1 MERGGKLRAPGWFFS
16 LRFRLIL
23 AFTLALALALA
34 GVGLFV
40 GFAAEQE
47 TNRFQRRSQ
56 EFRADRVHRL
66 IARHYREHRDWA
78 GLQPW
83 LEQAANLY
91 GRRLVVT
98 DRSGRII
105 VDSHDKLAPEGAA
118 ADKKRPWAA
127 LEKTEVFGRSRP
139 IVVDDHQVGVLA
151 LAPDNAAATEGEGNG
166 TGGIFPAAFLP
177 AGPAGPPPNREP
189 AAARLAAEVQ
199 RSLWWTGLAA
209 AAAGILLVSLMSR
222 RILSPVQR
230 LTAAARRLGQ
240 GDLSQRVPAA
250 GPRELQDLSR
260 TFNTMA
266 ENLQAAEQQRRS
278 LVADVAHELRTPLSN
293 LQGYLEA
300 VQDGL
305 LEADQT
311 TISALR
317 QQTAHLIA
325 LVEDLRLLAQA
336 EAGVLQLHRT
346 PTALGE
352 LLRAAVDDFRPRAEG
367 KDLRL
372 TLEVDPDTPLLW
384 LDQTR
389 IRQIVGNLLENALLH
404 TPEGGGIAV
413 TAGPAGD
420 GGIAVSVQ
428 DSGPGIP
435 AAALPYIFDR
445 FYRVDPSRARASGG
459 VGLGLTIARQLARA
473 HGGDLQGESPA
484 GAGTVFTL
492 TLPAT
497 APPPAPEPSETAG

>member
-1 MERGGKLRAPGWFFS
+1 MERGGKVRAPGWFFS

-105 VDSHDKLAPEGAA
+105 VDSHDKLALEGAA
-118 ADKKRPWAA
+118 AAKKRHWEA
-127 LEKTEVFGRSRP
+127 LEKAEFFGRSRP

-151 LAPDNAAATEGEGNG
+151 LAPDNAAAADGDGNG
-166 TGGIFPAAFLP
+166 TGGIFPSAFLP

-222 RILSPVQR
+222 RILAPVQR
-230 LTAAARRLGQ
+230 LNAAARRLGQ

-346 PTALGE
+346 PAVMAE
-352 LLRAAVDDFRPRAEG
+352 LLRVAVDDFRPRAEG

-372 TLEVDPDTPLLW
+372 TMEVAADTPQLW

-404 TPEGGGIAV
+404 TPAGGGVAV
-413 TAGPAGD
+413 TAGPAAD
-420 GGIAVSVQ
+420 GGIVVSVR

-435 AAALPYIFDR
+435 AAALPHIFDR

-473 HGGDLQGESPA
+473 HGGDLIAESPA

-492 TLPAT
+492 TLPAIE
-497 APPPAPEPSETAG
+497 PPPDPEQSESAG

>member
-1 MERGGKLRAPGWFFS
+1 MERGGKVRAPGWFFS

-105 VDSHDKLAPEGAA
+105 VDSHDKLALEGAA
-118 ADKKRPWAA
+118 AAKKSPWETR
-127 LEKTEVFGRSRP
+127 EKAEFFGRSRP

-151 LAPDNAAATEGEGNG
+151 LAPDNAAAAEGEGA
-166 TGGIFPAAFLP
+166 GGIFPAAFLP

-230 LTAAARRLGQ
+230 LNAAARRLGQ

-336 EAGVLQLHRT
+336 EAGVLQLHRA
-346 PTALGE
+346 PTDMAE

-372 TLEVDPDTPLLW
+372 TLEVEPDTPLLW

-413 TAGPAGD
+413 TAGPAED
-420 GGIAVSVQ
+420 GGVVVAVR

-473 HGGDLQGESPA
+473 HGGDLRVESPA
-484 GAGTVFTL
+484 DGGTVFTL
-492 TLPAT
+492 TLPAIE
-497 APPPAPEPSETAG
+497 PPPDPEPSESAG

>member
-1 MERGGKLRAPGWFFS
+1 MARGGKLRAPGWFFS

-105 VDSHDKLAPEGAA
+105 VDSHDKFALEGAA
-118 ADKKRPWAA
+118 AAKKRPWAA
-127 LEKTEVFGRSRP
+127 LEKAEVFGRSRP

-151 LAPDNAAATEGEGNG
+151 LAPDNAAAADGEGG
-166 TGGIFPAAFLP
+166 GGIFPAAFRP
-177 AGPAGPPPNREP
+177 GNPAGPPPNQEP

-222 RILSPVQR
+222 RILAPVQR
-230 LTAAARRLGQ
+230 LNAAARRLGQ

-336 EAGVLQLHRT
+336 EAGVLQLHRA
-346 PTALGE
+346 PTAMAE
-352 LLRAAVDDFRPRAEG
+352 LLGAAVDDFRPRAEG
-367 KDLRL
+367 KELRL
-372 TLEVDPDTPLLW
+372 TLEVEPDTPLLW

-404 TPEGGGIAV
+404 TPAGGGIAV
-413 TAGPAGD
+413 TAGPAED
-420 GGIAVSVQ
+420 GGIAVSVR

-473 HGGDLQGESPA
+473 HGGDLRVESPA
-484 GAGTVFTL
+484 GAGAVFTL
-492 TLPAT
+492 TLPAVT
-497 APPPAPEPSETAG
+497 PPPDPEPSEMAG

>member
-1 MERGGKLRAPGWFFS
+1 MERGGKLRAPSWFFS

-105 VDSHDKLAPEGAA
+105 VDSHDKFALEGASA
-118 ADKKRPWAA
+118 AKKRHWEAR
-127 LEKTEVFGRSRP
+127 EKAEFFGRSRP

-151 LAPDNAAATEGEGNG
+151 LAPDNAAATEGEGA
-166 TGGIFPAAFLP
+166 GGIFPAAFLP

-222 RILSPVQR
+222 RILAPVQR
-230 LTAAARRLGQ
+230 LNAAARRLGQ

-305 LEADQT
+305 LAADST

-346 PTALGE
+346 PTAIEE
-352 LLRAAVDDFRPRAEG
+352 LLGAAVDDFRPRAEG

-372 TLEVDPDTPLLW
+372 TLEVAPDTPLLW

-404 TPEGGGIAV
+404 TPQGGGIGV
-413 TAGPAGD
+413 TAGPAED
-420 GGIAVSVQ
+420 GGIAVSVR

-435 AAALPYIFDR
+435 AADLPYIFDR

-484 GAGTVFTL
+484 GAGTIFTL
-492 TLPAT
+492 TLPAIE
-497 APPPAPEPSETAG
+497 PPDPEQSESAG

>member
-66 IARHYREHRDWA
+66 IARHYREHQDWA

-105 VDSHDKLAPEGAA
+105 VDSHDKLALEGAA
-118 ADKKRPWAA
+118 AAEKRRWVER
-127 LEKTEVFGRSRP
+127 EKAEFFGRSRP

-151 LAPDNAAATEGEGNG
+151 LAPDNAAAAEGEGA
-166 TGGIFPAAFLP
+166 GGIFPAAFLP

-230 LTAAARRLGQ
+230 LNAAARRLGQ

-305 LEADQT
+305 LAADST

-352 LLRAAVDDFRPRAEG
+352 LLGAAVDDFRPRAEG
-367 KDLRL
+367 KELRL

-404 TPEGGGIAV
+404 TPEGGGIGV
-413 TAGPAGD
+413 MAGPAA
-420 GGIAVSVQ
+420 GGGVAVSIR

-435 AAALPYIFDR
+435 AADLPYIFDR

-473 HGGDLQGESPA
+473 HGGDLVAASPA

-492 TLPAT
+492 TLPAI
-497 APPPAPEPSETAG
+497 ALPSDPERSESAG

>member
-105 VDSHDKLAPEGAA
+105 VDSHDKFAPEGAA
-118 ADKKRPWAA
+118 AAEKRRWETR
-127 LEKTEVFGRSRP
+127 EKAEFFGRSRP

-151 LAPDNAAATEGEGNG
+151 LAPDNDAAIEGDSNG
-166 TGGIFPAAFLP
+166 GGIFPAAFLP

-222 RILSPVQR
+222 RILAPVQR
-230 LTAAARRLGQ
+230 LNAAARRLGQ

-305 LEADQT
+305 LAADQT

-336 EAGVLQLHRT
+336 EAGVLQLHHT
-346 PTALGE
+346 PTAMAE
-352 LLRAAVDDFRPRAEG
+352 LLATAIDDFRPRAES
-367 KDLRL
+367 KELRL
-372 TLEVDPDTPLLW
+372 TLEVEPDTPLLW

-404 TPEGGGIAV
+404 TPEGGGVAV
-413 TAGPAGD
+413 TAGPAAD
-420 GGIAVSVQ
+420 GGMAVSVR

-435 AAALPYIFDR
+435 AADLPYIFDR

-473 HGGDLQGESPA
+473 HGGDLIGASPA
-484 GAGTVFTL
+484 GAGSVFTL
-492 TLPAT
+492 TLPAV
-497 APPPAPEPSETAG
+497 APPDPEQSELAG

>member
-118 ADKKRPWAA
+118 AAKKHHWEA
-127 LEKTEVFGRSRP
+127 LEKAEFFGRSRP

-151 LAPDNAAATEGEGNG
+151 LAPDNDAAIDGDA
-166 TGGIFPAAFLP
+166 GGIFPAAFLP

-222 RILSPVQR
+222 RILSPVQS

-266 ENLQAAEQQRRS
+266 ANLQAAEQQRRS

-305 LEADQT
+305 IEADQT

-336 EAGVLQLHRT
+336 EAGVLQLHRA
-346 PTALGE
+346 PTAMAE
-352 LLRAAVDDFRPRAEG
+352 LLAAAVDDFRPRAES

-372 TLEVDPDTPLLW
+372 TLEVAADTPLLW

-389 IRQIVGNLLENALLH
+389 LRQIVGNLLENALLH
-404 TPEGGGIAV
+404 TPEGGGVAV
-413 TAGPAGD
+413 TAGPAA
-420 GGIAVSVQ
+420 GGGVAVAVR

-435 AAALPYIFDR
+435 AADLPYIFDR

-473 HGGDLQGESPA
+473 HGGDLRVESPA
-484 GAGTVFTL
+484 GGGTVFTL
-492 TLPAT
+492 TLPAV
-497 APPPAPEPSETAG
+497 APPLEQSEMAG

>member
-1 MERGGKLRAPGWFFS
+1 MARRAKLRPPGWFFS
-16 LRFRLIL
+16 LRFRLTL

-56 EFRADRVHRL
+56 EFRADRVQRL

-83 LEQAANLY
+83 LAQAANLY
-91 GRRLVVT
+91 GRRFIVT
-98 DRSGRII
+98 DGSGRII
-105 VDSHDKLAPEGAA
+105 VDSHDKFPWDGSAA
-118 ADKKRPWAA
+118 AAQKRRREVR
-127 LEKTEVFGRSRP
+127 EKAEFFGKGRP
-139 IVVDDHQVGVLA
+139 IVIDDHQVGVLA
-151 LAPDNAAATEGEGNG
+151 LAPDNAAATDGEGNG
-166 TGGIFPAAFLP
+166 GGGLFPAAFRP
-177 AGPAGPPPNREP
+177 AGPVGPPPNREP
-189 AAARLAAEVQ
+189 AAALLAAEVQ

-230 LTAAARRLGQ
+230 LNAAARRLGQ

-260 TFNTMA
+260 TFNAMA

-305 LEADQT
+305 LAADQT
-311 TISALR
+311 TIAALR

-346 PTALGE
+346 PTDLAE
-352 LLRAAVDDFRPRAEG
+352 LLAAAVDDFRPRAAAKE
-367 KDLRL
+367 LRL
-372 TLEVDPDTPLLW
+372 TLEVAADTPLLN

-389 IRQIVGNLLENALLH
+389 LRQIVGNLLENALLH
-404 TPEGGGIAV
+404 APEGGAV
-413 TAGPAGD
+413 TLTAGPGD
-420 GGIAVSVQ
+420 GGGVVIAIR
-428 DSGPGIP
+428 DNGPGIP
-435 AAALPYIFDR
+435 AADLPYVFDR
-445 FYRVDPSRARASGG
+445 FYRVDPSRARATGG

-473 HGGDLQGESPA
+473 HGGDLTAENPPA
-484 GAGTVFTL
+484 GGSVFTL
-492 TLPAT
+492 TLPPAA
-497 APPPAPEPSETAG
+497 APPPDKPETAG

>member
-105 VDSHDKLAPEGAA
+105 VDSHDKFALEGAA
-118 ADKKRPWAA
+118 AATQKRQWEAR
-127 LEKTEVFGRSRP
+127 EKAEVFGRSRP

-151 LAPDNAAATEGEGNG
+151 LAPDNAADTDSNGN
-166 TGGIFPAAFLP
+166 GGIFPAAFLP

-222 RILSPVQR
+222 RILAPVQR
-230 LTAAARRLGQ
+230 LNAAARRLGQ

-305 LEADQT
+305 LAADQI

-346 PTALGE
+346 PTVLAE
-352 LLRAAVDDFRPRAEG
+352 LLGAAVDDFRPRAEG

-372 TLEVDPDTPLLW
+372 TLEVNPDTPQLW

-404 TPEGGGIAV
+404 TPEGGGVAV
-413 TAGPAGD
+413 TAAPAA
-420 GGIAVSVQ
+420 GGGVIVAIR

-473 HGGDLQGESPA
+473 HGGDLAGESPA

-492 TLPAT
+492 TLPAVE
-497 APPPAPEPSETAG
+497 PPPEPEPSESAG

>member
-1 MERGGKLRAPGWFFS
+1 MARGAKLRPPGWFFS
-16 LRFRLIL
+16 LRFRLTL

-47 TNRFQRRSQ
+47 SNRFQRRSQ
-56 EFRADRVHRL
+56 EFRADRVQRL

-91 GRRLVVT
+91 GRRFIVT
-98 DRSGRII
+98 DGSGRII
-105 VDSHDKLAPEGAA
+105 VDSHDKRPWDETAA
-118 ADKKRPWAA
+118 AQKRRREIR
-127 LEKTEVFGRSRP
+127 EKAEFFGKGRP
-139 IVVDDHQVGVLA
+139 IVIDDHQIGVLA
-151 LAPDNAAATEGEGNG
+151 LAPDNAAAADGEGNG
-166 TGGIFPAAFLP
+166 GGGLFPAAFRP

-189 AAARLAAEVQ
+189 AAALLAAEVQ

-230 LTAAARRLGQ
+230 LNAAARRLGQ

-305 LEADQT
+305 LAADQA

-346 PTALGE
+346 PTALAE
-352 LLRAAVDDFRPRAEG
+352 LLAAAVDDFRPRAEAKG
-367 KDLRL
+367 LRL
-372 TLEVDPDTPLLW
+372 TLAVASDTPVLE

-389 IRQIVGNLLENALLH
+389 LRQIVGNLLENALLH
-404 TPEGGGIAV
+404 TPADGAVAV
-413 TAGPAGD
+413 TAGPAA
-420 GGIAVSVQ
+420 GGGVTIAVQ
-428 DSGPGIP
+428 DNGPGIP
-435 AAALPYIFDR
+435 AAALPYVFDR
-445 FYRVDPSRARASGG
+445 FYRVDQSRARATGG
-459 VGLGLTIARQLARA
+459 VGLGLTIARQLAQA
-473 HGGDLQGESPA
+473 HGGDLTAESPPDS
-484 GAGTVFTL
+484 GSVFTL
-492 TLPAT
+492 SLPPA
-497 APPPAPEPSETAG
+497 APPLDKPETAG

>member
-66 IARHYREHRDWA
+66 IARHYREHQDWA

-98 DRSGRII
+98 DRNGRII
-105 VDSHDKLAPEGAA
+105 VDSHDKFASEGAA
-118 ADKKRPWAA
+118 AAEKRRWEAR
-127 LEKTEVFGRSRP
+127 EKAEFFGRSRP

-151 LAPDNAAATEGEGNG
+151 LAPDNDAAIEGDSNS
-166 TGGIFPAAFLP
+166 GGIFPAAFLP

-222 RILSPVQR
+222 RILAPVQR
-230 LTAAARRLGQ
+230 LNAAARRLGQ

-305 LEADQT
+305 LAADST

-336 EAGVLQLHRT
+336 EAGVLQLHRA

-352 LLRAAVDDFRPRAEG
+352 LLGAAVDDFRPRAEG
-367 KDLRL
+367 KELRL
-372 TLEVDPDTPLLW
+372 TLEVAPDTPLLW

-413 TAGPAGD
+413 TAGPAED
-420 GGIAVSVQ
+420 GGIVIAVQ

-435 AAALPYIFDR
+435 AADLPYIFDR

-473 HGGDLQGESPA
+473 HGGDLRVESPA
-484 GAGTVFTL
+484 EARTVFTL
-492 TLPAT
+492 TLPAV
-497 APPPAPEPSETAG
+497 APPPNPEPSELAG

>member
-1 MERGGKLRAPGWFFS
+1 MERGAKLRPPGWFFS
-16 LRFRLIL
+16 LRFRLTL

-47 TNRFQRRSQ
+47 SNRFQRRSQ
-56 EFRADRVHRL
+56 EFRADRVQRL
-66 IARHYREHRDWA
+66 IARHYREHQDWA

-91 GRRLVVT
+91 GRRFIVT
-98 DRSGRII
+98 DGSGRII
-105 VDSHDKLAPEGAA
+105 VDSHDKFPWDGAA
-118 ADKKRPWAA
+118 AAQKRREIR
-127 LEKTEVFGRSRP
+127 EKAEFFGKGRP
-139 IVVDDHQVGVLA
+139 IVIDDHQIGVLA
-151 LAPDNAAATEGEGNG
+151 LAPDDAAAADGDGDGNG
-166 TGGIFPAAFLP
+166 SGGIFPAAFRP

-189 AAARLAAEVQ
+189 AASLLAAEVQ

-230 LTAAARRLGQ
+230 LNAAARRLGQ

-305 LEADQT
+305 LAADQA
-311 TISALR
+311 TIAALR

-336 EAGVLQLHRT
+336 EAGVLQLHRA
-346 PTALGE
+346 PTDLAE
-352 LLRAAVDDFRPRAEG
+352 LLAAAVDDFRPRAEA
-367 KDLRL
+367 KALRL
-372 TLEVDPDTPLLW
+372 DLEVAPNTPLLD

-389 IRQIVGNLLENALLH
+389 LRQIVGNLLENALLH
-404 TPEGGGIAV
+404 SPAGGAVAV
-413 TAGPAGD
+413 TAGPGN
-420 GGIAVSVQ
+420 GGGVVIAIR
-428 DSGPGIP
+428 DNGPGIP
-435 AAALPYIFDR
+435 AADLPYVFDR
-445 FYRVDPSRARASGG
+445 FYRVDPSRARATGG

-473 HGGDLQGESPA
+473 HGGDLTAESPPDS
-484 GAGTVFTL
+484 GSVFTL
-492 TLPAT
+492 TLPPAI
-497 APPPAPEPSETAG
+497 PPPPDKPETAG

>member
-66 IARHYREHRDWA
+66 IARHYREHQDWA

-105 VDSHDKLAPEGAA
+105 VDSHDKFAPEGAA
-118 ADKKRPWAA
+118 AAKKRQGEAR
-127 LEKTEVFGRSRP
+127 EKAEFFGRSRP

-151 LAPDNAAATEGEGNG
+151 LAPDNAAAAEGEGA
-166 TGGIFPAAFLP
+166 GGIFPAAFLP

-222 RILSPVQR
+222 RILAPVQR
-230 LTAAARRLGQ
+230 LNAAARRLGQ

-305 LEADQT
+305 LAADST

-336 EAGVLQLHRT
+336 EAGVLQLHRA
-346 PTALGE
+346 PTAMGE
-352 LLRAAVDDFRPRAEG
+352 LLGAAVDDFRPRAEG
-367 KDLRL
+367 KELRL

-404 TPEGGGIAV
+404 TPEGGGVAV
-413 TAGPAGD
+413 TAGPAAD
-420 GGIAVSVQ
+420 GGGIVVSVR

-435 AAALPYIFDR
+435 AADLPYIFDR

-473 HGGDLQGESPA
+473 HGGDLRVESPA
-484 GAGTVFTL
+484 GGGTVFTL
-492 TLPAT
+492 TLPAI
-497 APPPAPEPSETAG
+497 APPPDPEPSETAG

>member
-1 MERGGKLRAPGWFFS
+1 MERGGKVRAPGWFFS

-105 VDSHDKLAPEGAA
+105 VDSHDKFALEGAA
-118 ADKKRPWAA
+118 AAKKRHWES
-127 LEKTEVFGRSRP
+127 LEKAEFFGRSRP

-151 LAPDNAAATEGEGNG
+151 LAPDNAADTDSNG

-189 AAARLAAEVQ
+189 AATRLAAEVQ

-336 EAGVLQLHRT
+336 EAGVLQLHRAST
-346 PTALGE
+346 DMAE

-367 KDLRL
+367 KELRL

-404 TPEGGGIAV
+404 TPEGGAVAV
-413 TAGPAGD
+413 TAGPAAA
-420 GGIAVSVQ
+420 GGIAVSVR

-473 HGGDLQGESPA
+473 HGGDLIAESPA
-484 GAGTVFTL
+484 GGGTVFTL
-492 TLPAT
+492 TLPAV
-497 APPPAPEPSETAG
+497 APPPDPEPSE

>member
-105 VDSHDKLAPEGAA
+105 VDSHDKFAPEGAA
-118 ADKKRPWAA
+118 AAGKRQWEAR
-127 LEKTEVFGRSRP
+127 EKAEFFGRSRP
-139 IVVDDHQVGVLA
+139 IVIDDHQVGVLA
-151 LAPDNAAATEGEGNG
+151 LAPDNDAAIEGDSNG
-166 TGGIFPAAFLP
+166 GGIFPAAFLP

-222 RILSPVQR
+222 RILAPVQC

-346 PTALGE
+346 PTAMAE
-352 LLRAAVDDFRPRAEG
+352 LLGAAVDDFRPRAEG
-367 KDLRL
+367 KDLRI
-372 TLEVDPDTPLLW
+372 TLEVAPDTPQLW

-404 TPEGGGIAV
+404 TPAGGGVAV
-413 TAGPAGD
+413 TAGPAA
-420 GGIAVSVQ
+420 GGGVIVAIR

-473 HGGDLQGESPA
+473 HGGDLAGESPA
-484 GAGTVFTL
+484 GAGTLFTL
-492 TLPAT
+492 TLPAVEQ
-497 APPPAPEPSETAG
+497 PPDPEPSESAG

>member
-1 MERGGKLRAPGWFFS
+1 MERGGKVRAPGWFFS

-98 DRSGRII
+98 DRNGRII
-105 VDSHDKLAPEGAA
+105 VDSHDKFALEGAA
-118 ADKKRPWAA
+118 AAKKRQWEAR
-127 LEKTEVFGRSRP
+127 EKAEVFGRSRP
-139 IVVDDHQVGVLA
+139 IVIDDHQVGVLA
-151 LAPDNAAATEGEGNG
+151 LAPDNDAAIEGDSNG
-166 TGGIFPAAFLP
+166 GGIFPAAFRP
-177 AGPAGPPPNREP
+177 GNPAGPPPNREP

-230 LTAAARRLGQ
+230 LNAAARRLGQ

-346 PTALGE
+346 PTAIGE
-352 LLRAAVDDFRPRAEG
+352 LLSAAVDDFRPRAEG

-372 TLEVDPDTPLLW
+372 TLEVEPDTPQLW

-404 TPEGGGIAV
+404 TPAGGGVAV
-413 TAGPAGD
+413 TAGSAED
-420 GGIAVSVQ
+420 GGIGVAVR

-473 HGGDLQGESPA
+473 HGGDLRVESPA
-484 GAGTVFTL
+484 GGGTVFTL
-492 TLPAT
+492 TLPAV
-497 APPPAPEPSETAG
+497 APPPEPSESAG

>member
-105 VDSHDKLAPEGAA
+105 VDSHDKFAPEGAA
-118 ADKKRPWAA
+118 AAKKRQGAA
-127 LEKTEVFGRSRP
+127 REKAEFFGRSRP

-151 LAPDNAAATEGEGNG
+151 LAPDNAAAAEGEGV
-166 TGGIFPAAFLP
+166 GGIFPAAFLP

-230 LTAAARRLGQ
+230 LNAAARRLGQ

-346 PTALGE
+346 PTAMAE
-352 LLRAAVDDFRPRAEG
+352 LLGAAVDDFRPRAES

-372 TLEVDPDTPLLW
+372 TLEGAADTPLLW

-404 TPEGGGIAV
+404 TPEGGAVAV
-413 TAGPAGD
+413 TAGPAAD
-420 GGIAVSVQ
+420 GGVIVAVR
-428 DSGPGIP
+428 DNGPGIP
-435 AAALPYIFDR
+435 AADLPYIFDR

-473 HGGDLQGESPA
+473 HGGDLAAESRA

-492 TLPAT
+492 TLPAV
-497 APPPAPEPSETAG
+497 APPPDPEPSE

>member
-66 IARHYREHRDWA
+66 IARHYREHQDWA

-105 VDSHDKLAPEGAA
+105 VDSHDKFASEGAA
-118 ADKKRPWAA
+118 AAEKRRWEAR
-127 LEKTEVFGRSRP
+127 EKAEFFGRSRP

-151 LAPDNAAATEGEGNG
+151 LAPDNAADTDSNG
-166 TGGIFPAAFLP
+166 AGGIFPAAFLP

-230 LTAAARRLGQ
+230 LNAAARRLGQ

-305 LEADQT
+305 LAADQT

-325 LVEDLRLLAQA
+325 LVEDLRLLAQV

-352 LLRAAVDDFRPRAEG
+352 LLSTALDDFRPRAEG
-367 KDLRL
+367 KELRL
-372 TLEVDPDTPLLW
+372 TLEVAADTPLLW

-404 TPEGGGIAV
+404 TPEGCGIGV

-420 GGIAVSVQ
+420 GGIAVAVQ

-435 AAALPYIFDR
+435 VADLPYIFDR

-473 HGGDLQGESPA
+473 HGGDLIGASPA
-484 GAGTVFTL
+484 GGGTVFTL
-492 TLPAT
+492 TLPAVE
-497 APPPAPEPSETAG
+497 PPDPEQSEMAG

>member
-1 MERGGKLRAPGWFFS
+1 MERGGKVRSPGWFFS

-105 VDSHDKLAPEGAA
+105 VDSHDKFALEGAA
-118 ADKKRPWAA
+118 AATQKREWEAR
-127 LEKTEVFGRSRP
+127 EKTEVFGRSRP

-151 LAPDNAAATEGEGNG
+151 LAPDNDTAIEGDSNG
-166 TGGIFPAAFLP
+166 GGIFPAAFLP

-222 RILSPVQR
+222 RILAPVQR
-230 LTAAARRLGQ
+230 LNAAARRLGQ

-305 LEADQT
+305 LAADST

-336 EAGVLQLHRT
+336 EAGVLQLHRA

-352 LLRAAVDDFRPRAEG
+352 LLGAAVDDFRPRAEG

-372 TLEVDPDTPLLW
+372 TLEVAADTPQLW

-404 TPEGGGIAV
+404 TPEGGGVAV
-413 TAGPAGD
+413 TAGPAA
-420 GGIAVSVQ
+420 GGGVVVSVR

-435 AAALPYIFDR
+435 AADLPYIFDR

-473 HGGDLQGESPA
+473 HGGDLRVESPA

-492 TLPAT
+492 ILPAVE
-497 APPPAPEPSETAG
+497 PPDPEPSESAG